1 LSLLALLDFLSG
13 GPHPEKDR
21 SACGNHLPE
30 NDKPEECTPFSAIPA
45 WLAQARNSDSF
56 LFH

>member
-1 LSLLALLDFLSG
+1 LLALLDFLSG